1 MRRGIRAVKPVR
13 YAARGKYINGTIG
26 NQLTGHM
33 LACTLTA
40 PRRATVLRPWVGTA
54 TLVREAD
61 MVMADI
67 LVCTVCRRFGV
78 CGNGDPRPRKS
89 RFLHE
94 L

>member
-1 MRRGIRAVKPVR
+1 LNETESRGQAKGRDAARYSRGKPVR

-40 PRRATVLRPWVGTA
+40 PRRATVLRPWVGTV

-67 LVCTVCRRFGV
+67 LVCTV
-78 CGNGDPRPRKS
+78 
-89 RFLHE
+89 
-94 L
+94 